1 MSINSLHK
9 SLAMQD
15 QKNSLFDKYVFT
27 CILDSNGYIIDTSKA
42 FLDFLDYKDK
52 DIKNQKYKFLVS
64 KYENDELIN
73 EIKTTLKSG
82 FTFCG
87 EIKSKKRNSE
97 VFWAK
102 IVISPLYD
110 EQRKKIA
117 YMCILNDITPQKKL
131 QELSITDQ
139 LTGFYNRNYFDV
151 YIKKELFHAIK
162 SKHIFSLVLFDIDC
176 LDLYN
181 NTYGVMAGDKA
192 IKRVAYALKNNKYV
206 KSNPVFRFRGEEFAI
221 IVTNQNAGY
230 LRALVESVYE
240 SIKILNIEH
249 DSSEVSDVL
258 TISGGAVSIDTV
270 LQNVSSSEVVEI
282 AEYNLEKAKKN
293 GKNQVVFDVENLE
306 TRKKNKSNNSISI
319 LPNREVLINDLVK
332 IENRSMIILLR
343 LNHINLLKTV
353 YGINGVSE
361 IVASKVDEL
370 QSILLDK
377 EASLYS
383 LNLQEF
389 AILVTNENLF
399 DKYLSLIRYSVLE
412 DTMIISSSFDE
423 SDAPI
428 VTFSAGIA
436 YGIKNILHNADVVL
450 QEALL
455 RKVSF
460 LEYKDT
466 LDAVSK
472 EVDSIN
478 RMKVYKKAL
487 IDGSI
492 VPYFQPIVD
501 SKTGSIIKYEAL
513 ARIISDDEVISPYY
527 FLESSREDKSFEAF
541 SRQMMQKVFNV
552 YSKNDINVTINVTYE
567 NLVSD
572 GMIKYIKNRL
582 DKFGGSG
589 ITFEILE
596 SEEIKDYKIVE
607 KFILMVKEYGCSISI
622 DDFGSGY
629 SNFTNVLLLNID
641 YIKLD
646 GSLIEKLNT
655 DTNVLNIVKSII
667 DFAKGANMKT
677 IAEFVST
684 KEISDKVIE
693 LGIDFSQGYH
703 FSEPKSPEELG
714 LLYDEI

>member
-1 MSINSLHK
+1 MSVSSLHK

-15 QKNSLFDKYVFT
+15 QKNSLIDKNVFT
-27 CILDSNGYIIDTSKA
+27 CILDAKGNIIDISKA

-52 DIKNQKYKFLVS
+52 EIRNQKYSFLIS
-64 KYENDELIN
+64 KYDNDELIN

-82 FTFCG
+82 FTFNG
-87 EIKSKKRNSE
+87 EIKSKKKNSE

-110 EQRKKIA
+110 EQRRKVA
-117 YMCILNDITPQKKL
+117 YMCILNDTTPQKKL

-151 YIKKELFHAIK
+151 YIKKELFRAIK
-162 SKHIFSLVLFDIDC
+162 SKQIFSIVLFDIDC
-176 LDLYN
+176 LELYN
-181 NTYGVMAGDKA
+181 TTYGVMAGDKA

-206 KSNPVFRFRGEEFAI
+206 KTNPVFRFRGEEFAI

-230 LRALVESVYE
+230 LRALVDSVYE

-249 DSSEVSDVL
+249 DSSDVSDVL

-270 LQNVSSSEVVEI
+270 LQNVSSSEVVDI

-293 GKNQVVFDVENLE
+293 GKNQVVFDVENLDNK
-306 TRKKNKSNNSISI
+306 KKNKSDNSISI
-319 LPNREVLINDLVK
+319 LPNREVLINDLIK
-332 IENRSMIILLR
+332 IEKRSMIILLR

-370 QSILLDK
+370 QSILLDRD
-377 EASLYS
+377 ATLYS

-389 AILVTNENLF
+389 AIVVTNEKLF

-428 VTFSAGIA
+428 VTFTAGIA

-460 LEYKDT
+460 LEYIDT

-492 VPYFQPIVD
+492 EPYFQPIVD
-501 SKTGSIIKYEAL
+501 SETGGIIKYEAL

-541 SRQMMQKVFNV
+541 SRQMMQKVFNI
-552 YSKNDINVTINVTYE
+552 YSKNNINVTINVTYE
-567 NLVSD
+567 NLVSKD
-572 GMIKYIKNRL
+572 MIKYIKNRL
-582 DKFGGSG
+582 DKYGGSG
-589 ITFEILE
+589 VTFEILE
-596 SEEIKDYKIVE
+596 SEEIKDYKVVE
-607 KFILMVKEYGCSISI
+607 EFILMVKEYGCNISI

-655 DTNVLNIVKSII
+655 DENVLNVVKSILN
-667 DFAKGANMKT
+667 FAKGAKMKT

-684 KEISDKVIE
+684 KDIADKVKE
-693 LGIDFSQGYH
+693 LGIDFSQGYYY
-703 FSEPKSPEELG
+703 SEPKSPAELG
-714 LLYDEI
+714 LLYDQI